1 MEWKLPSTPTLAPYT
16 TKKIQKAAQAESA
29 AAASSPSDADADADG
44 ESIPSEEGQLFRA
57 AEEASVREM
66 VVSTAQHSRAAQPG
80 RGGGQQTT
88 TYTDCHIIRAN
99 RRLSSPSLTAD
110 NFFSLSFFSKSTR
123 APPPI
128 QKNQTHH
135 RWTRTGPAP
144 PP

>member
-80 RGGGQQTT
+80 RGGGGS
-88 TYTDCHIIRAN
+88 
-99 RRLSSPSLTAD
+99 RRRPILIAT
-110 NFFSLSFFSKSTR
+110 SFAPIDAF
-123 APPPI
+123 PPP
-128 QKNQTHH
+128 
-135 RWTRTGPAP
+135 P
-144 PP
+144 